1 MHAISE
7 MRLRDD
13 LVDRARLL
21 ADEYDELAAGAVLRC
36 FFRAVHVARA
46 SGVALAD
53 VGDVAE
59 RRARRALAWRGA
71 VPAQGRR

>member
-1 MHAISE
+1 MQLIRE
-7 MRLRDD
+7 RRLRDD

-21 ADEYDELAAGAVLRC
+21 ADEYDELAVGAVLRS

-46 SGVALAD
+46 TGVPLEE

-59 RRARRALAWRGA
+59 RRTRKALAGRT
-71 VPAQGRR
+71 VPAQWRP